1 MKGILSMLVAAAVL
15 GGACGRSRPAGLPEA
30 STGPSASAI
39 DSAWTRG
46 ERAFRAGKWSAA
58 QREFDRVV
66 AGLPTTDPRFQQ
78 LHFYLGEVLLAQGQH
93 LMAVREFRR
102 VSDERPE
109 GPLAA
114 DGLVRAGDAYAELW
128 RRPELDPTYG
138 ESARSVYQEV
148 VTRYPGT
155 QGARRAAIQLN
166 ALAEQFAFKEYK
178 NALFYFR
185 YKAYDSAILLFRS
198 LLAQYPRSAV
208 APQALE
214 KLVRSYQVLNYAE
227 DLRETCG
234 YIAEYYPDPT
244 GPRRLCAG
252 VTVADSGGTAPESR

>member
-1 MKGILSMLVAAAVL
+1 MRGILIIIAGAALL

-30 STGPSASAI
+30 SAGPSAAAL

-46 ERAFRAGKWSAA
+46 ERAFRSGKWSAA
-58 QREFDRVV
+58 QRDFDRVA
-66 AGLPTTDPRFQQ
+66 AGIPSTDPRYQQ

-102 VSDERPE
+102 VADERPE
-109 GPLAA
+109 DRLAPDA
-114 DGLVRAGDAYAELW
+114 LVRAGDAYTELW

-148 VTRYPGT
+148 LTRYPGT
-155 QGARRAAIQLN
+155 QGARRATLQLG

-185 YKAYDSAILLFRS
+185 YKAYDSAILLFRA
-198 LLAQYPRSAV
+198 LLAQYPRAAV

-214 KLVRSYQVLNYAE
+214 KLVRSYQILNYAE

-234 YIAEYYPDPT
+234 YIAEYYPDPA
-244 GPRRLCAG
+244 GPRRHCAG
-252 VTVADSGGTAPESR
+252 VTVADSSGTEPESR